1 MSVLVSDDVESV
13 NNFCIEVNAGHSCVV
28 SDSAPTVTNMLKNVK
43 SFNTVLTR

>member
-13 NNFCIEVNAGHSCVV
+13 SNFCSEVNAGHTSVV
-28 SDSAPTVTNMLKNVK
+28 TDSAPIVTNMLKSVK